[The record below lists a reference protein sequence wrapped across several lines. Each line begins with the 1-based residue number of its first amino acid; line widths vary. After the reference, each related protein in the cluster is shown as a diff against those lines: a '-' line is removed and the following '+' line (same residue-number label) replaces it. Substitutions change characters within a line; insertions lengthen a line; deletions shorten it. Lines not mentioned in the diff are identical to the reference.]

1 MNGNEWNLHLALFR
15 EVLKGV
21 TAGSCVMGDC
31 EIEWCSALRY
41 HFALGEVLVL
51 IQLHTLDLWNE
62 GQVKVDN
69 VELAQDTARRG
80 EGKESMESIFNGSQD
95 PMDGTGTV
103 YAGEAL

>member
-1 MNGNEWNLHLALFR
+1 MNGISIWLCFARSWR
-15 EVLKGV
+15 ESPPEAVLWATVKSSGV
-21 TAGSCVMGDC
+21 APWDTTGGIGSGFGIDTV
-31 EIEWCSALRY
+31 A
-41 HFALGEVLVL
+41 
-51 IQLHTLDLWNE
+51 HTLDLWNE

-80 EGKESMESIFNGSQD
+80 GRERVHWVHGFNGSQD